1 MRLTL
6 SVGGI
11 LALILAVLLLGFGLL
26 AVSPTLLFLAACA
39 ALPPTVDA
47 LLGIAAP
54 ARFREG
60 QLRLGW
66 RPAVPGRRLEAG
78 RPVEIEL
85 TVRNPSGL
93 ELPIDRADVFAGGR
107 VVPDRR
113 SFRLPSLPAGQE
125 LRHVL
130 RVTPLAPGTMVLHGL
145 LLWIATPLG
154 FFRHRLYFP
163 TALRLRVVPR
173 SFAAR
178 LPRPARAR
186 TDVRGPVPRVRAPGL
201 AGDDAEL
208 REIRDH
214 RWGDPFRRIAWRP
227 SARAGRLLTKEYERH
242 LPRRHLV
249 AVEASAAT
257 LRRVDGRA
265 PLDALAAE
273 AYARA
278 ESALRAG
285 DAVGL
290 CVFDARVVRRVPSTG
305 ARHAA
310 SAMLEALLDAYHPVD
325 LDATDVNPD
334 ELAQIVGRYLLLHE
348 RIDTRVPVPGA
359 SFHDRL
365 AVAGAVAQLGLS
377 PAAARREVRGEDAED
392 ALLRRFC
399 LDRGIELPVQ
409 ERYAAHSRALGIRA
423 ACEAAAEPGARTHE
437 LHLLTDLDDL
447 DAWADLAPD
456 LVRLA
461 ARRIRLHCVLPP
473 AGPRGDDA
481 LHRVEAL
488 VRRRRQQRLARW
500 LRRQGVRVSH
510 VAGRPG

>member
-6 SVGGI
+6 SAGGI
-11 LALILAVLLLGFGLL
+11 LGVVLAALLLGFGLL

-39 ALPPTVDA
+39 ALPPTLDA

-60 QLRLGW
+60 RLRLGW
-66 RPAVPGRRLEAG
+66 RPATPGRRFEAG

-85 TVRNPSGL
+85 TVRNPSAVP
-93 ELPIDRADVFAGGR
+93 LPIDRADVFAGSR
-107 VVPDRR
+107 IVADRR
-113 SFRLPSLPAGQE
+113 TFRLPALPPGHE

-130 RVTPLAPGTMVLHGL
+130 RVTPLAPGTLVLHGL

-163 TALRLRVVPR
+163 TPLRLRVLPR

-186 TDVRGPVPRVRAPGL
+186 TDVRGPLPRLRAPGF
-201 AGDDAEL
+201 AGDDADL

-278 ESALRAG
+278 EAALRAG
-285 DAVGL
+285 DEVGL
-290 CVFDARVVRRVPSTG
+290 CLFDARVVRRLPATG
-305 ARHAA
+305 ARAA
-310 SAMLEALLDAYHPVD
+310 AAAVLDALLDAYHPVD
-325 LDATDVNPD
+325 RDATDASAD

-348 RIDTRVPVPGA
+348 RIDTRVAVPGV
-359 SFHDRL
+359 SFHDRY
-365 AVAGAVAQLGLS
+365 AVAEAVTRLGLS
-377 PAAARREVRGEDAED
+377 PAAARRDVLGEDPED

-423 ACEAAAEPGARTHE
+423 ACEAAAEPGARAHE

-447 DAWADLAPD
+447 EAWADLAPD

-461 ARRIRLHCVLPP
+461 ARRIRMHCILPP
-473 AGPRGDDA
+473 PGPRGDDA

-488 VRRRRQQRLARW
+488 VRRRRRQRLARW
-500 LRRQGVRVSH
+500 LRRHGVRVTH
-510 VAGRPG
+510 VARA